1 MTTTTT
7 TQSKVPPQLKAGIAA
22 LMIAIGGGYATYTHI
37 DGETTALL
45 RNQYVQAVAQDK
57 GTSEAVKV
65 AMVMGAY
72 YESSYKHVGTPY
84 IDRIGKGQ
92 PLTVCNGIT
101 GAQVVQ
107 GKYYTPTDCY
117 RLERGVYLR
126 NEQHLKGLLPKW
138 SSYTPM
144 QQATYIDF
152 AHNKGI
158 GAFEGST
165 MYRKLL
171 AGDVVGACRENVKWD
186 KGTVN
191 GASVVLPGLKVRAG
205 ANAELCEGGTP

>member
-1 MTTTTT
+1 MTT
-7 TQSKVPPQLKAGIAA
+7 TQSKVPAQLKAGIAA
-22 LMIAIGGGYATYTHI
+22 LMIALGGGYAAYTHI

-45 RNQYVQAVAQDK
+45 RNQYVQAVAADR
-57 GTSEAVKV
+57 GTSEAVKI

-72 YESSYKHVGTPY
+72 YESSYKHIGTPY

-101 GAQVVQ
+101 GPQVVQ
-107 GKYYTPTDCY
+107 GRYYTPTDCY

-126 NEQHLKGLLPKW
+126 NEQHLKGLLPQW
-138 SSYTPM
+138 SSYTPA

-152 AHNKGI
+152 THNKGV

-191 GASVVLPGLKVRAG
+191 GASVVLPGLKVRAQ